1 MSGFSYLYINRKQV
15 LLSLFKLQL
24 METHHFSNLLLK
36 KLHQK
41 ELFSQEQ
48 LDEVAIY
55 QRKNIFSLRSE
66 LLLLVYFAVIS
77 FTSGIG
83 IMVYINIDSIGH
95 IAIISLNLIL
105 MLICFYFAFK
115 NAKGYHNS
123 EVFFENPLYDYVVL
137 TGSLLACI
145 FLGYANYQF
154 ALFDESYAYVSLLS
168 AVVCF
173 GVAYY
178 FDNRIVL
185 SMAITSLTA
194 FIGISITPQSMLDN
208 EIYSSLN
215 LTYSGLI
222 LGILLLGWMEY
233 SLKEKIKAHFHFVF
247 ASFAVHLTGLCLLSG
262 LLSDYW
268 FVFIPIVAGFTYY
281 FYKLSHRIYATS
293 IFAFMLL
300 YSYFGFNIIGGQL
313 LELLPFDSF
322 YELIFVLAP
331 FYVIASIFMFIKL
344 VRKFNKEKDAS
355 I

>member
-1 MSGFSYLYINRKQV
+1 
-15 LLSLFKLQL
+15 
-24 METHHFSNLLLK
+24 METHHFSNSLLR

-41 ELFSQEQ
+41 ELLSQEQ
-48 LDEVAIY
+48 LDEVANY
-55 QRKNIFSLRSE
+55 EQKNIFSLRSE
-66 LLLLVYFAVIS
+66 LLLLVYFAIIS

-83 IMVYINIDSIGH
+83 IMVYNNIDSIGH

-154 ALFDESYAYVSLLS
+154 GWFDESYAYVSLIS
-168 AVVCF
+168 AVFCF
-173 GVAYY
+173 GIAYY

-208 EIYSSLN
+208 EIYSSEN

-222 LGILLLGWMEY
+222 LGILLLVWMEY
-233 SLKEKIKAHFHFVF
+233 SLKQKIKVHFHFIFV
-247 ASFAVHLTGLCLLSG
+247 SFALHLTGICIISG
-262 LLSDYW
+262 LFSDNW
-268 FVFIPIVAGFTYY
+268 FVFIPVLAGFTYY
-281 FYKLSHRIYATS
+281 FYKFSHRVSATS

-300 YSYFGFNIIGGQL
+300 YSYIGFNIIGGQL
-313 LELLPFDSF
+313 LEILPFDSF
-322 YELIFVLAP
+322 YELFFVLAP
-331 FYVIASIFMFIKL
+331 FYVIGSIFMFIRF
-344 VRKFNKEKDAS
+344 VRKFNKEKNAS
-355 I
+355 V